1 MAVSFLGG
9 GNQSIRRKVQSCHW
23 QIYHIML
30 HRVHLALTEFQLTT
44 LVVIGIDCI
53 GICKSSY
60 HTITTMTAPLGA
72 MVFLL
77 PNTDL
82 KLFGFNFFTV
92 SIPDEDYTKTVLCTM
107 VFPIFVTCVPY
118 LRLYCRTQ
126 GREYIEL

>member
-1 MAVSFLGG
+1 
-9 GNQSIRRKVQSCHW
+9 
-23 QIYHIML
+23 ML
-30 HRVHLALTEFQLTT
+30 QRVHVALTEFQLTS
-44 LVVIGIDCI
+44 LVMIGIDSICL
-53 GICKSSY
+53 CKSSY
-60 HTITTMTAPLGA
+60 HMITTMTDPLGA

-77 PNTDL
+77 PKTDL